1 MADTPLLIRAAELL
15 EELAEDLEASHTV
28 DGVWK
33 LDDQYDSDAA
43 FEHAELITVAQK
55 LRAREAA
62 NVKADRGLSEALNS
76 GDGSYRP

>member
-15 EELAEDLEASHTV
+15 EELAEDLEDSHTV

-33 LDDQYDSDAA
+33 LDDQYDSSAA
-43 FEHAELITVAQK
+43 FEHAELVTVAQK
-55 LRAREAA
+55 LRAREASDISA
-62 NVKADRGLSEALNS
+62 AAAMCEALNS